1 MTGIGGVFAVCGAA
15 FDPIAIAG
23 VGAGAGTAVSGFACI
38 GALGDNVTRHFKII
52 IYIYIYILFANH
64 ALKGNLIHDTYNQM

>member
-1 MTGIGGVFAVCGAA
+1 MTGIGGVFAACGAA
-15 FDPIAIAG
+15 FDPIAIAGVGAG

-52 IYIYIYILFANH
+52 IYIYI
-64 ALKGNLIHDTYNQM
+64 